1 MAVIG
6 KAVLRYGLTKRIA
19 TVEVCRVLGS
29 DFAIYSVFL
38 FSVVAWELLP

>member
-29 DFAIYSVFL
+29 DFATVFL